1 MRYGIISDIH
11 SNQEALNASLA
22 QLKYVDK
29 ILCLGDIV
37 GYSASPNQCTEKV
50 RHFGC
55 KAIAGNHDLAAT
67 EKQGLDNFN
76 LYAKRSILW
85 TKENLTEEN
94 KEYLRQLPNI
104 LIIDEMTLLHGSL
117 TNLTGDYITN
127 TQQARDCF
135 SLLSTQICFIGH
147 THIPE
152 YYIQE
157 NNKIMCQNIK
167 PQDRSEIIISDNL
180 RYIINCGSVGQ
191 PRDRDPR
198 ASFGIY
204 DSKKK
209 KVEIIRV
216 DYLREIT
223 KRKMEEVGLPR
234 ILQDRLDIG
243 W

>member
-11 SNQEALNASLA
+11 SNQEALNACLR

-37 GYSASPNQCTEKV
+37 GYSASPNQCIEKI
-50 RHFGC
+50 RYFGC
-55 KAIAGNHDLAAT
+55 KAIAGNHDLAAV
-67 EKQGLDNFN
+67 EKQGLDDFN
-76 LYAKRSILW
+76 LYAKKSILW

-94 KEYLRQLPNI
+94 KNYLRQLTSRE
-104 LIIDEMTLLHGSL
+104 IIDEVTLVHGSL
-117 TNLTGDYITN
+117 TNLTRDYITN
-127 TQQARDCF
+127 TQQAQDCF

-157 NNKIMCQNIK
+157 DNKIMCQNIK
-167 PQDRSEIIISDNL
+167 LLDRSEIIISDNL

-191 PRDRDPR
+191 PRDRDAR
-198 ASFGIY
+198 ASLGIY
-204 DSKKK
+204 DSQKK

-216 DYLREIT
+216 DYPRET
-223 KRKMEEVGLPR
+223 TRRKMKEAGLPR
-234 ILQDRLDIG
+234 ILQERLDIG